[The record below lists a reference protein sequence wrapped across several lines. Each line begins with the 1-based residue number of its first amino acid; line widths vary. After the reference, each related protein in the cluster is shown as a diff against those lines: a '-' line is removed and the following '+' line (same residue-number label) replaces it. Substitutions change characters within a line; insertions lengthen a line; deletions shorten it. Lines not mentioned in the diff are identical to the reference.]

1 MSLKYTAA
9 YLLQVVAGNEHPT
22 EADVK
27 KVLAGSG
34 CKVDEADLKT
44 LFAQVQGK
52 NAHDLI
58 KKGLNG
64 LAAPAAGASAAGVK
78 APMSPKRSPKHGPK
92 SPAKKP
98 AKEEEEDAGDMGFSL
113 FD

>member
-9 YLLQVVAGNEHPT
+9 YLLNVVAGIEHPT
-22 EADVK
+22 EEDITKTLKGA
-27 KVLAGSG
+27 G
-34 CKVDEADLKT
+34 CKVDENELKT
-44 LFAQVQGK
+44 MFGQIKGK

-58 KKGLNG
+58 KKGLTG

-92 SPAKKP
+92 SPKKA
-98 AKEEEEDAGDMGFSL
+98 AKEEEEEADMGFSL